1 MAATKAFSKKEFED
15 IDTAFNDLY
24 SKMESKLVGDDSDNL
39 KKGYEIALKAHGNQR
54 RKSGEP
60 YILHPIE
67 VARICTEEIGLGPTA
82 VVAALLHDV
91 VEDTPISTESIL
103 ETFGPKIAKIVD
115 GLTKIDGLYNVESP
129 QAENLKKVLSTLV
142 EDVRVI
148 LIKMADRLHNLRT
161 IDSMPQHKKLRIAA
175 ETAYIYAPLAHR
187 LGLYMVKT
195 EFEDIILKINEPE
208 SYNHIYSK
216 IKDTEESRS
225 EYIKDFF
232 KPLERKLEMLEKE
245 TNYRYQSDLFQEPK
259 PVFKYRT
266 QGRVK
271 AISSINNKLQ
281 SKKIPFEKIYD
292 LFAIRIIA
300 QMPKEDEKRICWQI
314 YSMVTDV
321 YKPIPERLKDWVTS
335 PKSNGYESLHTTV
348 VGPDG
353 RYVEVQIRSERMNE
367 ISERGFAAHWK
378 YKGIKDENSVY
389 DRWLNNIRQILD
401 EQHSDAIEF
410 INDFKTNLFA
420 EEVYVFTPKGDM
432 KVLPKGATALDF
444 AFEIHSDIGYKTTAL
459 KVNDKI
465 VPMGF
470 ELGNGDRVE
479 IITSSNQKPKEA
491 WLKMVV
497 TGMARS
503 KIRSSMKE
511 ERKKQGEMGMEA
523 LHRKLKRVKA
533 DFEINIDELVKYY
546 DVTSRADLYFGI
558 ANDTIKVNLK
568 EFKMEGK
575 KLIIPKKTQSP
586 TPPSGKKAPSDSS
599 GKAQSSKTTNITVNG
614 DPIDMYEHELASCCN
629 PVQGD
634 SIFGFLTLGAGL
646 KIHRISCKNA
656 TNLLA
661 KYGYRVLNAEWSNI
675 SNKEFVVDLQVTG
688 IDSGIGVIN
697 NLINEIS
704 NKLKVNIRAFSINGN
719 EGYFEGDLSVIVK
732 NKDQLHVV
740 MTSILALEGIADV
753 QRIEK

>member
-1 MAATKAFSKKEFED
+1 
-15 IDTAFNDLY
+15 
-24 SKMESKLVGDDSDNL
+24 
-39 KKGYEIALKAHGNQR
+39 
-54 RKSGEP
+54 
-60 YILHPIE
+60 
-67 VARICTEEIGLGPTA
+67 
-82 VVAALLHDV
+82 
-91 VEDTPISTESIL
+91 
-103 ETFGPKIAKIVD
+103 
-115 GLTKIDGLYNVESP
+115 
-129 QAENLKKVLSTLV
+129 
-142 EDVRVI
+142 
-148 LIKMADRLHNLRT
+148 
-161 IDSMPQHKKLRIAA
+161 LRIAA